1 MKLLESSSSLSLVLP
16 YSIYRA
22 EIQRL
27 TVFLTMRVGVCDTVI
42 KSIGLCTCLSMRL
55 VFSVVIII
63 KDIVQACDLMSGVKS
78 ESEVADLSDDLVWS

>member
-42 KSIGLCTCLSMRL
+42 KSIGLCTSLSMRL
-55 VFSVVIII
+55 VFSVVIFI